1 MLTRYCSRIAL
12 ASALLASVA
21 AAAPAGAQELT
32 PHLAVYEVVTGRAP
46 AGFSPPE
53 VRGTYAFRLQGECD
67 GGLKF
72 EQRLRFEARSPSGAA
87 EIDQTSTGWESADG
101 KRYRFTHK
109 SALDGKSEP
118 EVHGEVTPG
127 GEGDARARFSQ
138 PTGRVVPIPAGTLFP
153 ISIMRR
159 TVKAARD
166 GETGFEA
173 RFFIGDKPE
182 APQAVSVLLGKP
194 PRRVAD
200 LALPQG
206 DRHLVEGRDRFYFH
220 ASFYD
225 EEANSTGEP
234 RHELSSVTLDNGV
247 EIWGTHEQGELRL
260 EYRLIRIEALPK
272 PDC

>member
-1 MLTRYCSRIAL
+1 MLIHSCLR
-12 ASALLASVA
+12 VA
-21 AAAPAGAQELT
+21 AAAAWLTSAGVTVSASAQEMT
-32 PHLAVYEVVTGRAP
+32 PHLAVYEIVTGRAS
-46 AGFSPPE
+46 AGASPPE
-53 VRGTYAFRLQGECD
+53 VRGTYAFRLQGECG

-72 EQRLRFEARSPSGAA
+72 EQRLRFEARSPSGSA
-87 EIDQTSTGWESADG
+87 EIDQTSTGSESADG
-101 KRYRFTHK
+101 KRYRFSHK
-109 SALDGKSEP
+109 SSLDGKSEP
-118 EVHGEVTPG
+118 EVRGEVIPG
-127 GEGDARARFSQ
+127 DEGHGQARFSQ

-182 APQAVSVLLGKP
+182 APQSVSVLLGKP

-200 LALPQG
+200 LPLPQG
-206 DRHLVEGRDRFYFH
+206 DRSLVEGRDRFYFH
-220 ASFYD
+220 AAFYD
-225 EEANSTGEP
+225 EEATSTGEP
-234 RHELSSVTLDNGV
+234 RHELSSVTLDNGI

-272 PDC
+272 PEC